1 MKKTFILLSCMVSV
15 HLVNAQID
23 MQAHVASDEGQAAYS
38 AYKVNQNAYY
48 KGSYTYNDICKLE
61 GSNLFG
67 VLNALMGQTS
77 RVDENGF
84 NYNALRY
91 EYEDVDRDLNFAGK
105 ILGYY
110 DGMSLS
116 SDWNPNSNYN
126 REHTWP
132 QSKGADKNTCMGY
145 DMQSVRP
152 SNVKVNS
159 DRGNTAY
166 GESSGYY
173 NPDDVSINNSYY
185 KKSNNGTYRGD
196 CARVILYDYLVYG
209 EMGGKRNNLYN
220 GEAQLLEKLGKSG
233 VFENINVL
241 IKWHMQD
248 PPSLTEMVR
257 NDGGEVYQGNRNPFI
272 DYPEFAVQ
280 ILKGE
285 LRTFEVSTNMQMQP
299 AYRLVTTD
307 GFVSYLR
314 KPDGSHPQDVTVTGA
329 NYNYDATLGR
339 LTVSKVTGN
348 VSITTGEVTSLE
360 QDAFQPF
367 SSLTVSGNSLFLQD
381 LVGVSVT
388 IISMSGMI
396 MYEQQCIY
404 GDVTVQLPQGI
415 YIIRIGQRVIKFAI
429 L

>member
-38 AYKVNQNAYY
+38 AYKANQNAYY
-48 KGSYTYNDICKLE
+48 NRSYTYNDICKLD

-67 VLNALMGQTS
+67 VLNSLMGQTS

-105 ILGYY
+105 IIGYY

-233 VFENINVL
+233 VFENINTYKVAYAR
-241 IKWHMQD
+241 
-248 PPSLTEMVR
+248 PSVINR
-257 NDGGEVYQGNRNPFI
+257 DGKKRWW
-272 DYPEFAVQ
+272 
-280 ILKGE
+280 
-285 LRTFEVSTNMQMQP
+285 
-299 AYRLVTTD
+299 
-307 GFVSYLR
+307 
-314 KPDGSHPQDVTVTGA
+314 
-329 NYNYDATLGR
+329 
-339 LTVSKVTGN
+339 
-348 VSITTGEVTSLE
+348 
-360 QDAFQPF
+360 
-367 SSLTVSGNSLFLQD
+367 
-381 LVGVSVT
+381 
-388 IISMSGMI
+388 
-396 MYEQQCIY
+396 
-404 GDVTVQLPQGI
+404 
-415 YIIRIGQRVIKFAI
+415 
-429 L
+429 